1 MWLIPPLPPPPPPQG
16 ARWYSM
22 EMAGV
27 VTYTGAKIIQVCER
41 GGVGKSGFHWDLSSL
56 WRPIS
61 HSLTY
66 TPLLSRALPS
76 SLPLWSWNQTR
87 PSPPLLAPSPPPLQ
101 QANDLVG
108 QLGRPLELDTD
119 GIWCTLP
126 ASFPE
131 NFKFKN
137 KNGKVRVWEGYRGPL
152 GVWQFGV

>member
-1 MWLIPPLPPPPPPQG
+1 M
-16 ARWYSM
+16 
-22 EMAGV
+22 
-27 VTYTGAKIIQVCER
+27 VTYTGAKIIQVGGDRGQR
-41 GGVGKSGFHWDLSSL
+41 GGRGRESGFHFVLSSL
-56 WRPIS
+56 WHPTSHPRP
-61 HSLTY
+61 
-66 TPLLSRALPS
+66 P
-76 SLPLWSWNQTR
+76 
-87 PSPPLLAPSPPPLQ
+87 PPPLQ